1 MTDAPMQPEPQD
13 VIDAFRFQ
21 RDIMANDA
29 AYLRAAVTL
38 RDREIA
44 RLRDELGAALAQVA
58 ASKPPTIAE
67 AVTDELAR
75 LRSEAA

>member
-29 AYLRAAVTL
+29 AYLRAAVSL

-44 RLRDELGAALAQVA
+44 RLRDELAAALAQVA
-58 ASKPPTIAE
+58 ALKPPTVEECVDAHIAGI
-67 AVTDELAR
+67 R
-75 LRSEAA
+75 AAA